1 MEAPVGREPS
11 RSLPVAPFEKL
22 ADGGVIFGEASVHSY
37 ADWIADLTDAPLKP
51 TRARVLDVATKGRA
65 AYVLVSP
72 PVGLGVR
79 PGAQK
84 KTRRPHDRKQLTEAG
99 REALARLTAGDA
111 ARGELWRGSQVWL
124 LEYWC
129 SGTALCDPVDRRKCA
144 VRVVFS
150 ATIEQVSLQQVRMDV
165 TGVTADGALSL
176 HSRCIAW
183 DPRKLRELAL
193 QEQGT
198 ARGELKRNSEDLL
211 SLKAAVVKKQR
222 EIEPGAFARCAAACE
237 HGDRCGVSPAPQ
249 SEDEDDEIPMSELR
263 ERVGEAAARRGE
275 VDRLKEQV
283 KAKEQSVRSAR
294 AGARRHHTPGER
306 DRILELYSLG
316 NLAAS
321 IQSLLLAEA
330 DDPPELGE
338 HTA

>member
-51 TRARVLDVATKGRA
+51 TRARV
-65 AYVLVSP
+65 
-72 PVGLGVR
+72 VR
-79 PGAQK
+79 PPRLLLGARAHPQAY
-84 KTRRPHDRKQLTEAG
+84 RRRDQNVRRATFRRHVQHRKQLTEAG

-263 ERVGEAAARRGE
+263 ERVGEAAARRGD